1 LMQTDPNFA
10 NYLYQTDTQQIVLLD
25 FGAVRAIDPAVSNQY
40 RALIRAGL
48 NDDLD
53 DILKAARDIRLIDTS
68 TRDAHRVKIAQ
79 MIRRAFGAIK
89 DGMAI
94 DFSQDDLPQQLQR
107 DGLALFEDGFVPPV
121 LPMDV
126 LLIQRKFAGIFL
138 LAARLRARIDLADL
152 LQCHVRTPDPP
163 AH

>member
-1 LMQTDPNFA
+1 
-10 NYLYQTDTQQIVLLD
+10 
-25 FGAVRAIDPAVSNQY
+25 
-40 RALIRAGL
+40 L

-53 DILKAARDIRLIDTS
+53 DILKAAHDIGLIDTS

-89 DGMAI
+89 GGIEI

-138 LAARLRARIDLADL
+138 LAARLRARIDLADM
-152 LQCHVRTPDPP
+152 LQRHVCTPDPP
-163 AH
+163 AR